1 MNDCLLC
8 RGALTLVY
16 SGISSSYDRINKYS
30 IGHCDKCK
38 LHQTIPR
45 PTSIKLDEIYSKVY
59 AYDLHEAIR
68 PEKSFRARKLAQVFG
83 VPKAGSVA
91 IEIGCGEGVL
101 LSYLQS
107 NGIKVFGCEVDKT
120 SVDRANQILGEVC
133 VLNLKAE
140 RYLQEVKIRP
150 DFIYISHTLEHFEN
164 PLDVMKALRGICGPN
179 TKVIIAVPNVS
190 NVKNWFFPQ
199 KWGYWQVPMH
209 VTHFSKE
216 SLNYLL
222 REAGFQDNKW
232 VYRNSDILAV
242 GNFWLNLFNLS
253 IGNSRASRPFIYLL
267 SLLSRV
273 HSYTYYFGRND
284 LIILCTP
291 R

>member
-1 MNDCLLC
+1 
-8 RGALTLVY
+8 
-16 SGISSSYDRINKYS
+16 
-30 IGHCDKCK
+30 
-38 LHQTIPR
+38 
-45 PTSIKLDEIYSKVY
+45 LDEIYSKVY